1 MAINISDTRLSLANL
16 GAGAAIERFDDELQ
30 AVLNNI
36 ADPNAAEKA
45 AREVVL
51 KVKIKPEDRNYAKIE
66 IVCASKLA
74 PAESYATNI
83 YIGADVRGRAEA
95 FEHNPEQLKFD
106 FERRQQEKAD
116 SRQNITP
123 IKRSG
128 EYDQ

>member
-1 MAINISDTRLSLANL
+1 MTINISDTRLSLANL

-36 ADPNAAEKA
+36 ADPNTNEKA

-66 IVCASKLA
+66 IVCTSKLA